1 MKKIISKI
9 LKVVLSKENYN
20 NRRNNLLF
28 VSYGIIEFF
37 VKTLKLRIKNKKSL
51 FLPSRHIGAIYLLN
65 KINIIFKNEDK
76 EFFLWDASLLGAA
89 RNQKAIAGSAADIDI
104 AMIFDKKKN
113 I

>member
-37 VKTLKLRIKNKKSL
+37 VKTLKLRIKNKKS
-51 FLPSRHIGAIYLLN
+51 
-65 KINIIFKNEDK
+65 
-76 EFFLWDASLLGAA
+76 
-89 RNQKAIAGSAADIDI
+89 
-104 AMIFDKKKN
+104 
-113 I
+113 